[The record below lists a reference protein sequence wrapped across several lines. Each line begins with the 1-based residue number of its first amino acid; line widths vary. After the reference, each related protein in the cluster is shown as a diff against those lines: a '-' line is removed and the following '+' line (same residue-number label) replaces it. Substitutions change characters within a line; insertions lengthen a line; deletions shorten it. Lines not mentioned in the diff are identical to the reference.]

1 MSILAYIESQEGKI
15 KKNAFEIVS
24 YASELSKNVNSDFF
38 VLTINVDDNAILS
51 KYGAKKVINISSDKL
66 DTFNSKIYS
75 NVISQVAKSIKA
87 QYVIVSSSADSKYMS
102 PLLSIDLN
110 AGYLSNVVELPIS
123 LDPFIVKRTCYTNK
137 AFCESEVSSEVKLIG
152 LSSNSF
158 GIVENP
164 SDISVEEVDVEILDN
179 KIKVKST
186 EKVSG
191 KISIAD
197 ADVVISGG
205 RGLKG
210 PENWNL
216 IEDLAFLNEE
226 LLKKPFVGVDT
237 EFRRTTKDNMRLA
250 LLQINDGE
258 EIFLIDTLLIDSPE
272 HQVSFLF
279 DNDVTKI
286 FHSCKE
292 DLEAIYAWTNKVM
305 TNLFDTQLA
314 NAFLDSEY
322 SISYQGLVEK
332 KLDIVLDKKETR
344 SNWLRRPLSDAQLK
358 YAALDVEYL
367 IHLYK
372 IQKNELSKSC
382 KLENKCKVYNNLC
395 GSEIDEVLKSALSRD
410 KKRMT
415 HQKSIIPQISIK
427 NIIENKK

>member
-24 YASELSKNVNSDFF
+24 YASELSKKVKSDFF
-38 VLTINVDDNAILS
+38 VLTINVDDSSILN
-51 KYGAKKVINISSDKL
+51 KYGAQKIINISNDKL

-102 PLLSIDLN
+102 PLLSVDLN

-137 AFCESEVSSEVKLIG
+137 AFCESEISSDVKLIG
-152 LSSNSF
+152 LSNNSF
-158 GIVENP
+158 GVVENP

-216 IEDLAFLNEE
+216 VEDLADTLGAATSCSKPVSDMGWRPHSEHVGQTGKPVATNLYIAIGISGAIQHLAGINSSKIKVVINNDPEAPFFKAADYGVVGDAFDVVPRLNEK
-226 LLKKPFVGVDT
+226 LK
-237 EFRRTTKDNMRLA
+237 
-250 LLQINDGE
+250 
-258 EIFLIDTLLIDSPE
+258 
-272 HQVSFLF
+272 
-279 DNDVTKI
+279 
-286 FHSCKE
+286 
-292 DLEAIYAWTNKVM
+292 
-305 TNLFDTQLA
+305 
-314 NAFLDSEY
+314 AF
-322 SISYQGLVEK
+322 K
-332 KLDIVLDKKETR
+332 
-344 SNWLRRPLSDAQLK
+344 AQ
-358 YAALDVEYL
+358 
-367 IHLYK
+367 
-372 IQKNELSKSC
+372 NS
-382 KLENKCKVYNNLC
+382 
-395 GSEIDEVLKSALSRD
+395 
-410 KKRMT
+410 
-415 HQKSIIPQISIK
+415 
-427 NIIENKK
+427 